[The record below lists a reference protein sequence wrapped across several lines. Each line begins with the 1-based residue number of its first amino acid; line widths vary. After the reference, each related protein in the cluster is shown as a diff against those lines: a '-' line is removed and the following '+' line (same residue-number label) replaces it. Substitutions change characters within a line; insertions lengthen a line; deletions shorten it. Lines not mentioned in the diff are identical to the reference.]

1 MVPKPTYQALAQKLL
16 ELEQENKGLKQ
27 SEERFKRFFMNA
39 PMPYQSLDE
48 KGNFIDVNASFLEA
62 LGYSRNEVIGKNFG
76 DFLYRGMADHFKEN
90 FPRFK
95 AIGEIL
101 GVEFE
106 MVKKDGTPIL
116 VSFNGKI
123 QRGDQGQFLCTH
135 CIFED
140 ITHRRDLEKQNLLLA
155 SIVKRSQNF
164 VGVTDLDLNII
175 YVNPAGQ
182 KMMGLDGDEA
192 AWRTKIHDY
201 FFPGDL
207 PFLEQ
212 TILPTLKTTGRWAG
226 EFRFRHF
233 KTGKP
238 IPVFYDLFRSEDSEA
253 GDAANYIII
262 TRDITD
268 LKQAEASLRRIEW
281 MLTRGI
287 PKNCQEGNA
296 RSESAPVYGDLLEF
310 NTCRVILDAVGRTLL
325 SDIAGDYLDLL
336 ETSTV
341 VYEKN
346 GDYALG
352 LFSSR
357 WCRFMDEA
365 SRRLCNTRDNQAAMG
380 CGRWLCHESC
390 WTKASRMAI
399 ETGQPVDIEC
409 EGGLR
414 LYALPI
420 FAGNEIVGS
429 INVGYGDPPQDPARL
444 RELAEKYGVTV
455 EALMEHAG
463 SYESRPPFM
472 IELAKRR
479 LKVSARL
486 IGEITERK
494 QAEQERQM
502 LQDQLIQAQK
512 MEAVGRL
519 AGGVA
524 HDFNNMLS
532 IILGHSEIILED
544 MDSSNPFV
552 ASIKEI
558 FKAAERSTNLT
569 RQLLAFARKQ
579 TVDPKVLNLNDVI
592 AEMLKMLHR
601 LIGEDISI
609 TWLPAA
615 DLSSVK
621 MDPSQIDQI
630 LANLCIN
637 ARDAI
642 RGDGKITIETDN
654 ISFDDAYARD
664 HLGFVAGDYVMLTIS
679 DNGSGMDRITQEN
692 LFEPFF
698 TTKGPGRGSG
708 LGLATVYGIVKQ
720 NDGFINVYSEP
731 DQGTTFKIYL
741 PRHGTSASSHEAEN
755 GETNVMTGNET
766 ILLVEDEQAI
776 LRMTSTML
784 ERLGYNVLGASTPN
798 EAIRMGKQADVK
810 IHLLMTDVVMPQM
823 NGRKLAE
830 KILREYPNLK
840 CLFMS
845 GYTANVIA
853 HHGVLEEG
861 VNFINKPFSK
871 QDLADKVRQV
881 LDNG

>member
-1 MVPKPTYQALAQKLL
+1 MTSKPTYEALEQKLL
-16 ELEQENKGLKQ
+16 EAIKSNEALKQ

-48 KGNFIDVNASFLEA
+48 NGNIIDVNASFLEV
-62 LGYSRNEVIGKNFG
+62 LGYSRGEVIGKNFG
-76 DFLYRGMADHFKEN
+76 DFLARDMTNHFKEN

-106 MVKKDGTPIL
+106 MVKKDGATIL

-123 QRGDQGQFLCTH
+123 QRNDQGYFRCTH
-135 CIFED
+135 CIFQD
-140 ITHRRDLEKQNLLLA
+140 ITRRRKIENENMLLA
-155 SIVKRSQNF
+155 GIIKRSQDF
-164 VGVTDLDLNII
+164 IGVAEIDLNII
-175 YVNPAGQ
+175 YINPAGQ
-182 KMMGLDGDEA
+182 KMIGLDGDEA
-192 AWRTKIHDY
+192 ARTTKIDDW
-201 FFPGDL
+201 FFPEDL
-207 PFLEQ
+207 PFFKQ
-212 TILPTLKTTGRWAG
+212 TIRHSLGLTGRWAG
-226 EFRFRHF
+226 ESRFRHF
-233 KTGKP
+233 KTGKA
-238 IPVFYDLFRSEDSEA
+238 IPVLCDLFRTQDPET
-253 GDAANYIII
+253 GKVMNYTTI

-268 LKQAEASLRRIEW
+268 QKQAEESLRRIEW
-281 MLTRGI
+281 MLTRSV
-287 PKNCQEGNA
+287 PKSGAGFNGRTEFD
-296 RSESAPVYGDLLEF
+296 SASGDLTQF
-310 NTCRVILDAVGRTLL
+310 NTCRVILDAVGQTLL

-336 ETSTV
+336 DTFTA

-352 LFSSR
+352 LFVSD
-357 WCRFMDEA
+357 WCRFIDEA
-365 SRRLCNTRDNQAAMG
+365 SRRLCNTNDNQEAFR
-380 CGRWLCHESC
+380 CGQWCCHESR
-390 WTKASRMAI
+390 WGKASKKAM
-399 ETGQPVDIEC
+399 ETGKPVDIEC

-414 LYALPI
+414 VYALPI
-420 FAGNEIVGS
+420 FVGEEVVGS
-429 INVGYGDPPQDPARL
+429 INVGYGDPPRDPAKL
-444 RELAEKYGVTV
+444 QGLAEKYGVSV
-455 EALMEHAG
+455 EDLLEHANR
-463 SYESRPPFM
+463 YESRPPY
-472 IELAKRR
+472 IIDLAKRR
-479 LKVSARL
+479 LHVSARL

-502 LQDQLIQAQK
+502 LQAQLIQAQK
-512 MEAVGRL
+512 MEAIGRL

-544 MDSSNPFV
+544 MDPSNPFFPG
-552 ASIKEI
+552 IKEI
-558 FKAAERSTNLT
+558 FKASERSTNLT

-609 TWLPAA
+609 KWVPAKN
-615 DLSSVK
+615 LSWVK

-642 RGDGKITIETDN
+642 KSVGKITIETDN
-654 ISFDDAYARD
+654 ITLDEAYTRE
-664 HLGFVAGDYVMLTIS
+664 HVGFIPGDYVLLTVS
-679 DNGSGMDRITQEN
+679 DNGTGMDRATLDK

-698 TTKGPGRGSG
+698 TTKGPGRGIG

-720 NDGFINVYSEP
+720 NDGFIYVYSEL
-731 DQGTTFKIYL
+731 DMGTTFKIYL
-741 PRHGTSASSHEAEN
+741 PPHKTSATSKTTKN
-755 GETNVMTGNET
+755 GDIAVFSGTET
-766 ILLVEDEQAI
+766 ILLVEDERAI
-776 LRMTSTML
+776 LEMTSAML
-784 ERLGYNVLGASTPN
+784 ERLGYKVLGASSPH
-798 EAIRMGKQADVK
+798 EAIRMSQNADFK

-823 NGRKLAE
+823 NGWELAE
-830 KILREYPNLK
+830 KVLQVYPNLK

-861 VNFINKPFSK
+861 VHFINKPFSK
-871 QDLADKVRQV
+871 QDLADKLRDV
-881 LDNG
+881 LDND